1 MMLKVPPPI
10 WALIYV
16 LIASAISWW
25 LGRPNIPGL
34 PFVPLGMALVAVGCI
49 SPVWAIFL
57 FGREGTEVSP
67 TSPTNHKLVLS
78 GPYQFTRNPMYLGLV
93 VLTLGIAVWAGT
105 WPMIIVPFAVFATA
119 NWVHI
124 PFEEAKMRRQF
135 GASYDDYV
143 SRVRRWV

>member
-25 LGRPNIPGL
+25 LGWPNIPGL
-34 PFVPLGMALVAVGCI
+34 PFVPLGIALVAVGCI

-57 FGREGTEVSP
+57 FRREGTEVSP

-78 GPYQFTRNPMYLGLV
+78 GPYQFTRNPCIWGSLY
-93 VLTLGIAVWAGT
+93 
-105 WPMIIVPFAVFATA
+105 
-119 NWVHI
+119 
-124 PFEEAKMRRQF
+124 
-135 GASYDDYV
+135 
-143 SRVRRWV
+143 SRSESQCG